1 MKVSFCF
8 VLFLNEGNI
17 GIDIPCTPGNKTIG
31 SLCEDKYNSVYTIV
45 RSLVYIMHR
54 NRHHCDKYSM
64 QIIQNICMGTLI
76 LLENLDK
83 PEWLGT
89 IIAISIN

>member
-31 SLCEDKYNSVYTIV
+31 SLCEDKYIECIHYSTFIC
-45 RSLVYIMHR
+45 IMHR

-64 QIIQNICMGTLI
+64 QIMRNICMGTLI

-83 PEWLGT
+83 PKYT
-89 IIAISIN
+89 